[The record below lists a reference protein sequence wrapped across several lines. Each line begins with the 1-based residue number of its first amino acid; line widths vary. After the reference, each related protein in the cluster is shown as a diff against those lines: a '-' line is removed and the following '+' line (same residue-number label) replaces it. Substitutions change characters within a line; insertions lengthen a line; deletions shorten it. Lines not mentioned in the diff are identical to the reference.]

1 MGDFHQNGVITTLHD
16 FKRRPVAELEDD
28 LRRFGKVRPMALVL
42 PALYSELERPALEHI
57 VSELQHADYIQDIV
71 IGLDRADEAQF
82 RHAQAYFARLTPE
95 GAPRKR
101 HTILW
106 NDGPRLRAIHEELEG
121 LGLAPQE
128 PGKGRNVWY
137 CTGFV
142 LADRRAEV
150 MGLHDCDI
158 TTYDRGLLARLM
170 YPCANPGFRYM
181 FAKGFYPRLTEEKLN
196 GRVVRLLVRPLLIS
210 LRRVLGWRDSIEY
223 FESFRYPLSGEF
235 AIRAAILGD
244 MRIPSDWGLEIGV
257 LAEVRRH
264 ASLRAICQVDIA
276 DRYDHKHQPL
286 SVEDAEAGLSR
297 MSRDICKAII
307 RKLALDGEVFHDET
321 FRTLK
326 ATYLRVALD
335 MIDHYDADARMNGL
349 SLDRHAEE
357 QAVELFA
364 ANLIE
369 AGKIFL
375 ESPNE
380 AAYIPSWNRVH
391 SAAPDLLDRMHAAVR
406 ADNA

>member
-16 FKRRPVAELEDD
+16 FKRRSTAELEDD
-28 LRRFGKVRPMALVL
+28 LRSFARGRPMALVL
-42 PALYSELERPALEHI
+42 PALYSELERPALAHI
-57 VSELQHADYIQDIV
+57 VEELKSADWISDIV
-71 IGLDRADEAQF
+71 VGLDRATEDQF
-82 RHAQAYFARLTPE
+82 RHAQEYFSVLPQ
-95 GAPRKR
+95 R

-106 NDGPRLRAIHEELEG
+106 NDGPRLKAIDEELAA
-121 LGLAPQE
+121 LGLAPPE

-137 CTGFV
+137 CYGYL

-150 MGLHDCDI
+150 VALHDCDI
-158 TTYDRGLLARLM
+158 TTYDRGMVARLF
-170 YPCANPGFRYM
+170 YPVANPGFRYM
-181 FAKGFYPRLTEEKLN
+181 FAKGFYPRLTDEKLN
-196 GRVVRLLVRPLLIS
+196 GRVVRLLVRPLLIAM
-210 LRRVLGWRDSIEY
+210 RRVLGYRETLEY
-223 FESFRYPLSGEF
+223 FEAFRYPLSGEF
-235 AIRAAILGD
+235 AMRASVIGD

-257 LAEVRRH
+257 LSEIRRH
-264 ASLRAICQVDIA
+264 VSPRAICQVDIA

-286 SVEDAEAGLSR
+286 SEEDAAAGLSR
-297 MSRDICKAII
+297 MSRDICKALI

-326 ATYLRVALD
+326 ATYLRLALD

-349 SLDRHAEE
+349 TLDRHAEE
-357 QAVELFA
+357 KAVELFA
-364 ANLIE
+364 QNLIE

-380 AAYIPSWNRVH
+380 AAYIPSWNRVN

-406 ADNA
+406 ADGG

>member
-1 MGDFHQNGVITTLHD
+1 MSDFHQNGVITTLHD
-16 FKRRPVAELEDD
+16 FHRRSTADLESD
-28 LRRFGKVRPMALVL
+28 LRGFSQRRPMALVL
-42 PALYSELERPALEHI
+42 PALYSELERPALANI
-57 VSELQHADYIQDIV
+57 VQELKSADYLSHIV
-71 IGLDRADEAQF
+71 IGLDRADADQF
-82 RHAQAYFARLTPE
+82 AHARDYFSVLPQ
-95 GAPRKR
+95 R

-106 NDGPRLRAIHEELEG
+106 HDGPRLTAIDEELRG
-121 LGLAPQE
+121 HGLAPSE

-137 CTGFV
+137 CYGYV
-142 LADRRAEV
+142 LGDRKAEV
-150 MGLHDCDI
+150 VGLHDCDI

-170 YPCANPGFRYM
+170 YPVANPAFRYA
-181 FAKGFYPRLTEEKLN
+181 FAKGYYPRITDEKLN

-210 LRRVLGWRDSIEY
+210 LRKVIGWRETIEY
-223 FESFRYPLSGEF
+223 FEAFRYPLSGEF
-235 AIRAAILGD
+235 AIRASVLAD
-244 MRIPSDWGLEIGV
+244 MRMPSDWGLEIGV

-264 ASLRAICQVDIA
+264 LNPRAICQVDIA

-286 SVEDAEAGLSR
+286 SAEDASAGLSR
-297 MSRDICKAII
+297 MSIDICKALI

-349 SLDRHAEE
+349 TLDRHAEE

-364 ANLIE
+364 ANLIA

-375 ESPNE
+375 EHPNE
-380 AAYIPSWNRVH
+380 AAYIPSWNRVN
-391 SAAPDLLDRMHAAVR
+391 SASPDLLDRMHAAVQ

>member
-1 MGDFHQNGVITTLHD
+1 MADFHQNGVITTLHD
-16 FKRRPVAELEDD
+16 FRRRSVEDLEGD
-28 LRRFGKVRPMALVL
+28 LRSFAARRPMALVL
-42 PALYSELERPALEHI
+42 PALYSELERPALAKI
-57 VSELQHADYIQDIV
+57 VEELKSADYIQDIV
-71 IGLDRADEAQF
+71 IGLDRATEDQF
-82 RHAQAYFARLTPE
+82 RHAQEYFSVLPQ
-95 GAPRKR
+95 R

-106 NDGPRLRAIHEELEG
+106 NDGPRLKAIHEELET
-121 LGLAPQE
+121 LGLAPPE

-137 CTGFV
+137 CYGYV

-150 MGLHDCDI
+150 VGLHDCDI
-158 TTYDRGLLARLM
+158 TTYERGMLAKLL
-170 YPCANPGFRYM
+170 YPVANPGFRYM

-210 LRRVLGWRDSIEY
+210 KRKVIGWRETLEY
-223 FESFRYPLSGEF
+223 FEAFRYPLSGEF
-235 AIRAAILGD
+235 AIRASILGD

-264 ASLRAICQVDIA
+264 VSLRAICQVDIA

-286 SVEDAEAGLSR
+286 SEEDATAGLSR
-297 MSRDICKAII
+297 MSIDICKALI

-326 ATYLRVALD
+326 ATYLRTALD
-335 MIDHYDADARMNGL
+335 MIDLYDADARMNGL
-349 SLDRHAEE
+349 TLDRHAEE

-364 ANLIE
+364 ANLLE
-369 AGKIFL
+369 AGRIFL

-391 SAAPDLLDRMHAAVR
+391 SAAPDLLERMHGAVT
-406 ADNA
+406 ADNAGE